1 MPANECSE
9 GACLPPHQQAGI
21 ESRRKG
27 TDVKIRRTVTPKV
40 LEANRENAQKS
51 TGAQTETG
59 KEASSAN
66 SVKHGLLADGLV
78 FETDEQEEQF
88 AELMDQLTNDLR
100 PDGTLQSMLVEE
112 IAVCY
117 WKLGLALRWEMA
129 AAHSRRESSRDVVQG
144 LVAENLG
151 NKSQLEF
158 LDSQKVA
165 LGGKGWECTE
175 LLVRKGRSSESS
187 NSTSIV
193 KRDVKAGEEVH
204 VQVEAKLAPALET
217 TMRYSAMIRRD
228 LHRAIDQLKS
238 LRALEEN

>member
-1 MPANECSE
+1 
-9 GACLPPHQQAGI
+9 
-21 ESRRKG
+21 
-27 TDVKIRRTVTPKV
+27 VKIRRTVTQKV
-40 LEANRENAQKS
+40 LDANRENAQKS
-51 TGAQTETG
+51 TGPNTETG

-78 FETDEQEEQF
+78 FESEKQEEQF
-88 AELMDQLTNDLR
+88 AEFMNQLTHDLM
-100 PDGTLQSMLVEE
+100 PDGALQSIMVEE

-129 AAHSRRESSRDVVQG
+129 AARSRRESSRDVVQS

-158 LDSQKVA
+158 LDKQRVA
-165 LGGKGWECTE
+165 LGDGGWECTE
-175 LLVRKGRSSESS
+175 LLVRKGRISESS
-187 NSTSIV
+187 NSTNV
-193 KRDVKAGEEVH
+193 AGRDVKAGEEVH
-204 VQVEAKLAPALET
+204 VQVGAKLATALET

-238 LRALEEN
+238 LRAVEQK